1 MIDFWKNQIISK
13 EIKNYDINELRSLC
27 YELRLKIIDAVLNCG
42 GHLASS
48 LGAVELI
55 VALHY
60 VFDLPK
66 DKLIFD
72 VGHQAY
78 AHKLLTGRDKKFVND
93 LRKIDGINAFTKRE
107 ESEYDTFSSGHAGVA
122 ISLALGLA
130 RARDIQN
137 ENYEVISV
145 IGDGSIV
152 NGISFEAMND
162 CGSRPSKN
170 IVILNDNDMSI
181 SKAVGAVSS
190 KLTALRQNAYY
201 KKIKRAVVKTAFE
214 DSTKGRY
221 RMLRHIKNGVKY
233 MFTTGVLFEEF
244 GYKYVG
250 PVDGHNLEDLI
261 KTLESLKEENQ
272 PVLLHVVT
280 KKGKGCVEAEKS
292 PEKFHGISS
301 MYSTK
306 SKNLSYSDVFGAK
319 ISQLSAQNEKLVAVT
334 AAMPIGTGLKDFSN
348 RYPERFFDVGIAEE
362 HAISLASGLARGGMK
377 PYVAIYSTFLQ
388 RAIDQVIH
396 DIVLQN
402 LPVTICVDRA
412 GFVGEDGETHQGIFD
427 LAFLNSIP
435 KLTILSPASKKEFEN
450 MLDWSVTYDKP
461 LVIRYPRGY
470 EDNESVQEFEFS
482 SWKTL
487 REGSGDIAIIASGA
501 PMLKESLLCADH
513 LKKSNVTVDVVNAST
528 LKPLDFKYL
537 NENRHKTL
545 FVVEDNVT
553 HAGLYGAIVEY
564 YSENGEKTSVYP
576 ISVKD
581 NFVCQGK
588 ISELHER
595 YGINASNIADKIGK
609 FVNNLKK

>member
-1 MIDFWKNQIISK
+1 MTDFWKNEIISK

-27 YELRLKIIDAVLNCG
+27 YELRLKIVDAVLNCG

-60 VFDLPK
+60 VFDLPN

-78 AHKLLTGRDKKFVND
+78 AHKLLTGRDKRFVND
-93 LRKIDGINAFTKRE
+93 LRKIDGINAFTKWE

-190 KLTALRQNAYY
+190 KLTHLRQNAYY
-201 KKIKRAVVKTAFE
+201 KKMKKVVVKTAFE
-214 DSTKGRY
+214 DSAKGKY
-221 RMLRHIKNGVKY
+221 RMLRHIKNGIKY
-233 MFTTGVLFEEF
+233 MFTTGILFEEF

-261 KTLESLKEENQ
+261 KTLESIKGDDA

-280 KKGKGCVEAEKS
+280 KKGKGCIEAEKS
-292 PEKFHGISS
+292 PEKFHGVPS
-301 MYSTK
+301 MYSIK
-306 SKNLSYSDVFGAK
+306 SKNSSYSEVFGAK
-319 ISQLSAQNEKLVAVT
+319 LSQLSAQNEKLVAVT
-334 AAMPIGTGLKDFSN
+334 AAMPIGTGLKEFSN
-348 RYPERFFDVGIAEE
+348 RYPNRFFDVGIAEE
-362 HAISLASGLARGGMK
+362 HAISLASGLARGGLK

-396 DIVLQN
+396 DIILQN

-435 KLTILSPASKKEFEN
+435 KLTILSPASQKEFED
-450 MLDWSVTYDKP
+450 MLEWSVSYDKP
-461 LVIRYPRGY
+461 LVIRYPRGFV
-470 EDNESVQEFEFS
+470 DNENVKKFNFS
-482 SWKTL
+482 SWQTL
-487 REGSGDIAIIASGA
+487 CEGHGNIALIASGA
-501 PMLKESLLCADH
+501 PMVKEALLCAEQ
-513 LKKSNVTVDVVNAST
+513 LKKNNVFIDVVNAST
-528 LKPLDFKYL
+528 LKPLDFAYL
-537 NENRHKTL
+537 NKNKDKTL
-545 FVVEDNVT
+545 FVLEDNLT
-553 HAGLYGAIVEY
+553 HAGLYGSIVEY
-564 YSENGEKTSVYP
+564 FAENGEKTSVYP
-576 ISVKD
+576 LSVKD
-581 NFVCQGK
+581 DFVCQGK

-595 YGINASNIADKIGK
+595 YGINASKIADKIGK
-609 FVNNLKK
+609 FVNN